1 MSEHQKETAFLRRLI
16 AFDHSKERHKLEEG
30 IAQAQRDGQC
40 VRRAA
45 ALMALFTVL
54 GAVGVGY
61 GAVLQENFPYGKS
74 RFVLDIL
81 CGLGLASLICLLSFG
96 ALMLAYRRKLNSLR
110 AEGRRLVITNIEA
123 RFGQPLVTAS
133 EAARLEFTG
142 LKGTQPTPPAVGPA
156 DRSNSIWGEMV
167 RGTGKASP
175 ENTSSPG
182 GS

>member
-16 AFDHSKERHKLEEG
+16 SFDHSDERHKLDEG
-30 IAQAQRDGQC
+30 IIQAQRDGQC

-45 ALMALFTVL
+45 ALMALFTAL

-74 RFVLDIL
+74 RFVLDLL

-110 AEGRRLVITNIEA
+110 EEGRRLVITNLEA
-123 RFGQPLVTAS
+123 RLGQPLVMVS
-133 EAARLEFTG
+133 ETTRLGFSG
-142 LKGTQPTPPAVGPA
+142 QKGAQPALPAVGPA
-156 DRSNSIWGEMV
+156 DRGSSVWGEMV
-167 RGTGKASP
+167 RGTGKAAP
-175 ENTSSPG
+175 ENTPSPG